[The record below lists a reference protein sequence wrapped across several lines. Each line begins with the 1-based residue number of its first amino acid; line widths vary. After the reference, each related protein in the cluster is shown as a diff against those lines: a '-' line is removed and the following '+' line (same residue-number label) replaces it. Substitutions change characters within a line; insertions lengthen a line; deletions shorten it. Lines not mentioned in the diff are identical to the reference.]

1 MSSYAQY
8 LPWNRDINIS
18 APISGTNANTCK
30 VQGTDITVPSE
41 GCALAPH

>member
-1 MSSYAQY
+1 MSSNAQC

-18 APISGTNANTCK
+18 APISGTNANK